1 MRPPLRL
8 VQPTAPQL
16 RDHTL
21 LPEPLTPGIVD
32 PTTNR
37 KRKPVKP
44 LLWFVLIAALAT
56 NIYASA
62 SVDDS
67 ATQIWVNV
75 TSGVVFLASATTL
88 FTLRRRT

>member
-1 MRPPLRL
+1 M
-8 VQPTAPQL
+8 
-16 RDHTL
+16 
-21 LPEPLTPGIVD
+21 
-32 PTTNR
+32 
-37 KRKPVKP
+37 KP
-44 LLWFVLIAALAT
+44 LLWFVMIAALAA

>member
-1 MRPPLRL
+1 M
-8 VQPTAPQL
+8 
-16 RDHTL
+16 
-21 LPEPLTPGIVD
+21 
-32 PTTNR
+32 
-37 KRKPVKP
+37 KP
-44 LLWFVLIAALAT
+44 LLWFVLIAALGA

-75 TSGVVFLASATTL
+75 TSGVAVLASATTL